1 MSESSSD
8 SLQKLDMY
16 DHFLFDS
23 ATRVSSY
30 QFLTRL
36 SDPEDY
42 QVFSSFLSAQEKYVD
57 SSHAIQP
64 WMEWLMLNLHRKT
77 QLQIP
82 YEYLSKI
89 SHLFTKNSVPC
100 TDINSVSLSLH
111 PRAIHLIY
119 RPSKTLV
126 RMESTSFWLVL
137 ILLLFSLVT
146 PIPLVSDL
154 I

>member
-1 MSESSSD
+1 MKSIILNTVDDSEQMSESSSD

-64 WMEWLMLNLHRKT
+64 
-77 QLQIP
+77 
-82 YEYLSKI
+82 
-89 SHLFTKNSVPC
+89 
-100 TDINSVSLSLH
+100 
-111 PRAIHLIY
+111 
-119 RPSKTLV
+119 
-126 RMESTSFWLVL
+126 
-137 ILLLFSLVT
+137 
-146 PIPLVSDL
+146 
-154 I
+154 